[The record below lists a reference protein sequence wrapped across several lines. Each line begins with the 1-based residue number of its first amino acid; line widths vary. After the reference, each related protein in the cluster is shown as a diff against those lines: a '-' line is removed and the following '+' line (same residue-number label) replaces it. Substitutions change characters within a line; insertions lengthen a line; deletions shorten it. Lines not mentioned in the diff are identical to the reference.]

1 MVHFGL
7 IDSFLIILYF
17 LAVLYIGFRAVRRSR
32 NESEDFLLAGRT
44 LTLPM
49 FVATLVSTW
58 YGGIL
63 GVGEFSYRFGISNW
77 VVFGVPSYFFA
88 LIFALFLAKRIRATN
103 HITIPD
109 KLEASYDR
117 RTALL
122 GGMLT
127 FVLITPAAY
136 VLMVGILVQLI
147 FGLDLATSVGLTTLL
162 TICYLYWG
170 GFRSDVWANV
180 FEFIMMFFGFAMI
193 LPFAYYRLGGW
204 EYIASHVPPLHL
216 TWHGGNSWQYIT
228 VWFFI
233 ALWTL
238 VDPAFH
244 QRCYAAKDGR
254 TAQRGVLISILFW
267 LLFDFMTSMAGLY
280 ARAAVPNLSNPA
292 FSYPMLAELT
302 LPPVAKALFYI
313 GMLATIMSTLSSLMF
328 ISASTIGKDI
338 IGRLAVSSAAPEREI
353 LVQRWTKIGLILSAV
368 FSIILSLIVP
378 SVVKI
383 WYTIGTAIVPGLLV
397 PLMASYFDSFR
408 ISARYAF
415 WAMLLGWLFST
426 VSLLDGQLH
435 QINSVPSYWLGVE
448 PMYPGLIVSL
458 VVWGVGRYRYR
469 RQNPA

>member
-77 VVFGVPSYFFA
+77 VVFGVPYYFFA

-162 TICYLYWG
+162 TICYLY
-170 GFRSDVWANV
+170 
-180 FEFIMMFFGFAMI
+180 
-193 LPFAYYRLGGW
+193 LGR
-204 EYIASHVPPLHL
+204 V
-216 TWHGGNSWQYIT
+216 
-228 VWFFI
+228 
-233 ALWTL
+233 
-238 VDPAFH
+238 
-244 QRCYAAKDGR
+244 
-254 TAQRGVLISILFW
+254 
-267 LLFDFMTSMAGLY
+267 
-280 ARAAVPNLSNPA
+280 
-292 FSYPMLAELT
+292 
-302 LPPVAKALFYI
+302 
-313 GMLATIMSTLSSLMF
+313 
-328 ISASTIGKDI
+328 
-338 IGRLAVSSAAPEREI
+338 
-353 LVQRWTKIGLILSAV
+353 
-368 FSIILSLIVP
+368 
-378 SVVKI
+378 
-383 WYTIGTAIVPGLLV
+383 
-397 PLMASYFDSFR
+397 SFR
-408 ISARYAF
+408 C
-415 WAMLLGWLFST
+415 LGEC
-426 VSLLDGQLH
+426 V
-435 QINSVPSYWLGVE
+435 
-448 PMYPGLIVSL
+448 
-458 VVWGVGRYRYR
+458 
-469 RQNPA
+469 